1 MEPRGP
7 EHKDA
12 KRAKG
17 QTGPSISMEQ
27 RARRLNSLKGLH
39 QNAQRRQN
47 KDHNR
52 HAHQNIYRPFEDAV
66 YGVFQGLISQTNKV
80 SGMEAIKRYIM
91 PKDLGEII
99 YNMQTNTCLVC
110 DGDEERER
118 FRIEGNL

>member
-1 MEPRGP
+1 MHSGGRT
-7 EHKDA
+7 KTTTSWLTM
-12 KRAKG
+12 K
-17 QTGPSISMEQ
+17 SID
-27 RARRLNSLKGLH
+27 RF
-39 QNAQRRQN
+39 
-47 KDHNR
+47 D
-52 HAHQNIYRPFEDAV
+52 DAV

-110 DGDEERER
+110 DVDEEREL